1 MQPLDETR
9 TLTAIANPITIKGEN
24 GQSHKEKEDRHRENK
39 LLAGR
44 HQRNR
49 CRHFMK
55 TRRLFHRTRQATP
68 RTRTTSPMRRFKY
81 SPRSKS
87 TRHNVVFRRRRFRGR
102 QRKDIIRSNRV
113 QRQNTLGQDR
123 DWGWGTITI

>member
-44 HQRNR
+44 
-49 CRHFMK
+49 CREAPTKQM
-55 TRRLFHRTRQATP
+55 QAFYENQKIVP
-68 RTRTTSPMRRFKY
+68 
-81 SPRSKS
+81 
-87 TRHNVVFRRRRFRGR
+87 
-102 QRKDIIRSNRV
+102 
-113 QRQNTLGQDR
+113 QN
-123 DWGWGTITI
+123 

>member
-1 MQPLDETR
+1 MRPEHLQLSQIPLQLREKMDR
-9 TLTAIANPITIKGEN
+9 AIKKKRTAI
-24 GQSHKEKEDRHRENK
+24 EKTNY
-39 LLAGR
+39 LQGGAGR